1 MQVRFGTKTY
11 DWSEKLNMRMAILLK
26 RDRQLTPKG
35 FILGMEELD
44 PASIDALHYIV
55 RVEAGED
62 GRSVPRLA
70 DDFDLTADFELIL
83 PDEDEDPTGP
93 ASTPEQEILSAAIKG
108 DPVSVPVPEERW
120 IGESAGMP
128 PPPSPTPT
136 PLAGRVA

>member
-1 MQVRFGTKTY
+1 MQVRFGTKSY

-93 ASTPEQEILSAAIKG
+93 APITNPAVLDLPTEPPPEAHWLNPPPEPAPAA
-108 DPVSVPVPEERW
+108 
-120 IGESAGMP
+120 MP
-128 PPPSPTPT
+128 APPSPTPT